1 MRRPLAVLLAPLLCV
16 GVLAA
21 PGAQAAKRN
30 PGDLDT
36 GFGTQGTRLSAL
48 WSTGDDVT
56 GVTKLSEDE
65 DDALIVSGSTKRN
78 DAAGD
83 PHLELS
89 KFGSNGTN
97 GNFGNFGRAT
107 MMRQKGAVAN
117 AVTTQANDRV
127 VSAGYMRPA
136 SGGKQFFVARHTI
149 DTEHYPGWADYSFG
163 TAGGVETQVGGDNDA
178 EAMGV
183 AMTPDQ
189 RIVAGG
195 RAKVSGSNAFGV
207 VRYLSNGTVDSSFG
221 SANGV
226 TTDFGS
232 DDLARAIAVQPD
244 GKVMAA
250 GKSGSKV
257 AVARYQT
264 NGVLDP
270 SFGSGGKVA
279 FAVGDSVEAR
289 AMSLLPDGRIVLAGV
304 INQGGRENTFVARLM
319 SNGAFDPSFGAGGK
333 VVVSLS
339 GGNDA
344 ANAVAVQPNGQVLTG
359 GYADSGTTRDFAV
372 ARFNP
377 NGSLDIGFGLG
388 GSVYTSFGQYGEEA
402 TAMLLQRDGKIVLA
416 GWARKADG
424 TKSIALAR
432 YHSDQP
438 LASIAFP
445 ARQVKRKNFRA
456 ISGSVTGA
464 NVTSAGVAIQKLNRK
479 LQRRGICQ
487 WMMPAGFVFRT
498 KAYTDSRGKKVCKP
512 TRWYEPKTWSKSGGV
527 GYYSLKINPFKAG
540 LYEISVRGVADKV
553 NQETPTTKRVRVVR

>member
-1 MRRPLAVLLAPLLCV
+1 
-16 GVLAA
+16 
-21 PGAQAAKRN
+21 
-30 PGDLDT
+30 
-36 GFGTQGTRLSAL
+36 
-48 WSTGDDVT
+48 
-56 GVTKLSEDE
+56 
-65 DDALIVSGSTKRN
+65 
-78 DAAGD
+78 
-83 PHLELS
+83 
-89 KFGSNGTN
+89 
-97 GNFGNFGRAT
+97 
-107 MMRQKGAVAN
+107 MMRDKGAVAN

-127 VSAGYMRPA
+127 VSAGYMLPI
-136 SGGKQFFVARHTI
+136 SGGKRFFVARHTT
-149 DTEHYPGWADYSFG
+149 DKDHPGWADFSFG
-163 TAGGVETQVGGDNDA
+163 ADGGVATEVGSDNDA
-178 EAMGV
+178 EAKAVGM
-183 AMTPDQ
+183 APDQ

-195 RAKVSGSNAFGV
+195 RASIGGSNAFGV

-226 TTDFGS
+226 TTDFGA
-232 DDLARAIAVQPD
+232 DDFARAIAVQTD
-244 GKVMAA
+244 GKVIAA

-257 AVARYQT
+257 AVARYLT
-264 NGVLDP
+264 NGNLDP
-270 SFGSGGKVA
+270 SFGTAGKVV
-279 FAVGDSVEAR
+279 FVVGDSVEAR

-319 SNGAFDPSFGAGGK
+319 GNGAFDPSFGAGGK
-333 VVVSLS
+333 VVVRLS
-339 GGNDA
+339 GANDG
-344 ANAVAVQPNGQVLTG
+344 ANAVVVQQNGQILTG
-359 GYADSGTTRDFAV
+359 GYADSGTTRDFV
-372 ARFNP
+372 LARFNP
-377 NGSLDIGFGLG
+377 NGALDAGFGLG
-388 GSVYTSFGQYGEEA
+388 GSVYTSLGQYGEEA
-402 TAMLLQRDGKIVLA
+402 TSMLLQRDGKVVLA

-438 LASIAFP
+438 LASIGFP
-445 ARQVKRKNFRA
+445 GRRVKRKNFRA

-479 LQRRGICQ
+479 LQRRGTCQ

>member
-107 MMRQKGAVAN
+107 MMRDKGAVAN

-127 VSAGYMRPA
+127 VSAGYMLPI
-136 SGGKQFFVARHTI
+136 SGGKRFFVARHTT
-149 DTEHYPGWADYSFG
+149 DKDHPGWADFSFG
-163 TAGGVETQVGGDNDA
+163 ADGGVATEVGSDNDA
-178 EAMGV
+178 EAKAVGM
-183 AMTPDQ
+183 APDQ

-195 RAKVSGSNAFGV
+195 RASIGGSNAFGV

-226 TTDFGS
+226 TTDFGA
-232 DDLARAIAVQPD
+232 DDFARAIAVQTD
-244 GKVMAA
+244 GKVIAA

-257 AVARYQT
+257 AVARYLT
-264 NGVLDP
+264 NGNLDP
-270 SFGSGGKVA
+270 SFGTAGKVV
-279 FAVGDSVEAR
+279 FVVGDSVEAR

-319 SNGAFDPSFGAGGK
+319 GNGAFDPSFGAGGK
-333 VVVSLS
+333 VVVRLS
-339 GGNDA
+339 GANDG
-344 ANAVAVQPNGQVLTG
+344 ANAVVVQQNGQILIG
-359 GYADSGTTRDFAV
+359 GYADSGTTRDFV
-372 ARFNP
+372 LARFNP
-377 NGSLDIGFGLG
+377 NGALDAGFGLG
-388 GSVYTSFGQYGEEA
+388 GSVYTSLGQYGEEA
-402 TAMLLQRDGKIVLA
+402 TSMLLQRDGKVVLA

-438 LASIAFP
+438 LASIGFP
-445 ARQVKRKNFRA
+445 GRRVKRKNFRA

-479 LQRRGICQ
+479 LQRRGTCQ

-498 KAYTDSRGKKVCKP
+498 KAYTDSKGKKVCKP

-527 GYYSLKINPFKAG
+527 GYYSLKINPFKRG
-540 LYEISVRGVADKV
+540 HYEISVRGVADKV

>member
-89 KFGSNGTN
+89 KFGSNGTT
-97 GNFGNFGRAT
+97 GNFGSQGRST
-107 MMRQKGAVAN
+107 MMRDKGAVAN

-127 VSAGYMRPA
+127 VSAGYMLPI
-136 SGGKQFFVARHTI
+136 SGGKRFFVARHTT
-149 DTEHYPGWADYSFG
+149 DKDHPGWADFSFG
-163 TAGGVETQVGGDNDA
+163 ADGGVATEVGSDNDA
-178 EAMGV
+178 EAKAVGM
-183 AMTPDQ
+183 APDQ

-195 RAKVSGSNAFGV
+195 RASIGGSNAFGV

-226 TTDFGS
+226 TTDFGA

-244 GKVMAA
+244 GKVIAA

-257 AVARYQT
+257 AVARYLT
-264 NGVLDP
+264 NGNLDP
-270 SFGSGGKVA
+270 SFGTAGKVV
-279 FAVGDSVEAR
+279 FVVGDSVEAR

-319 SNGAFDPSFGAGGK
+319 GNGAFDPSFGAGGK
-333 VVVSLS
+333 VVVRLS
-339 GGNDA
+339 GANDG
-344 ANAVAVQPNGQVLTG
+344 ANAVVVQQNGQILTG
-359 GYADSGTTRDFAV
+359 GYADSGTTRDFV
-372 ARFNP
+372 LARFNP
-377 NGSLDIGFGLG
+377 NGALDAGFGLG
-388 GSVYTSFGQYGEEA
+388 GSVYTSLGQYGEEA
-402 TAMLLQRDGKIVLA
+402 TSMLLQRDGKVVLA

-438 LASIAFP
+438 LASIGFP
-445 ARQVKRKNFRA
+445 GRRVKRKNFRA

-479 LQRRGICQ
+479 LQRRGTCQ

>member
-1 MRRPLAVLLAPLLCV
+1 
-16 GVLAA
+16 
-21 PGAQAAKRN
+21 
-30 PGDLDT
+30 
-36 GFGTQGTRLSAL
+36 
-48 WSTGDDVT
+48 
-56 GVTKLSEDE
+56 
-65 DDALIVSGSTKRN
+65 
-78 DAAGD
+78 
-83 PHLELS
+83 
-89 KFGSNGTN
+89 
-97 GNFGNFGRAT
+97 
-107 MMRQKGAVAN
+107 
-117 AVTTQANDRV
+117 
-127 VSAGYMRPA
+127 
-136 SGGKQFFVARHTI
+136 
-149 DTEHYPGWADYSFG
+149 
-163 TAGGVETQVGGDNDA
+163 
-178 EAMGV
+178 
-183 AMTPDQ
+183 
-189 RIVAGG
+189 
-195 RAKVSGSNAFGV
+195 
-207 VRYLSNGTVDSSFG
+207 
-221 SANGV
+221 
-226 TTDFGS
+226 
-232 DDLARAIAVQPD
+232 
-244 GKVMAA
+244 MAA

-359 GYADSGTTRDFAV
+359 GYADSGTTRDFV
-372 ARFNP
+372 LARFNP
-377 NGSLDIGFGLG
+377 NGALDAGFGLG
-388 GSVYTSFGQYGEEA
+388 GSVYTSLGQYGEEA
-402 TAMLLQRDGKIVLA
+402 TSMLLQRDGKVVLA

-438 LASIAFP
+438 LASIGFP
-445 ARQVKRKNFRA
+445 GRRVKRKNFRA

-479 LQRRGICQ
+479 LQRRGTCQ

>member
-65 DDALIVSGSTKRN
+65 DDALIVSGSTKRK

-89 KFGSNGTN
+89 KFGSNGTT
-97 GNFGNFGRAT
+97 GNFGSQGRST
-107 MMRQKGAVAN
+107 MMRDKGAVAN

-127 VSAGYMRPA
+127 VSAGYMLPI
-136 SGGKQFFVARHTI
+136 SGGKRFFVARHTT
-149 DTEHYPGWADYSFG
+149 DKDHPGWADFSFG
-163 TAGGVETQVGGDNDA
+163 ADGGVATEVGSDNDA
-178 EAMGV
+178 EAKAVGM
-183 AMTPDQ
+183 APDQ

-195 RAKVSGSNAFGV
+195 RASIGGSNAFGV

-226 TTDFGS
+226 TTDFGA
-232 DDLARAIAVQPD
+232 DDFARAIAVQTD
-244 GKVMAA
+244 GKVIAA

-257 AVARYQT
+257 AVARYLT
-264 NGVLDP
+264 NGNLDP
-270 SFGSGGKVA
+270 SFGTAGKVV
-279 FAVGDSVEAR
+279 FVVGDSVEAR

-319 SNGAFDPSFGAGGK
+319 GNGAFDPSFGAGGK
-333 VVVSLS
+333 VVVRLS
-339 GGNDA
+339 GANDG
-344 ANAVAVQPNGQVLTG
+344 ANAVVVQQNGQILTG
-359 GYADSGTTRDFAV
+359 GYADSGTTRDFV
-372 ARFNP
+372 LARFNP
-377 NGSLDIGFGLG
+377 NGALDAGFGLG
-388 GSVYTSFGQYGEEA
+388 GSVYTSLGQYGEEA
-402 TAMLLQRDGKIVLA
+402 TSMLLQRDGKVVLA

-438 LASIAFP
+438 LASIGFP
-445 ARQVKRKNFRA
+445 GRRVKRKNFRA

-479 LQRRGICQ
+479 LQRRGTCQ